1 MRRTPL
7 SAALSAAILL
17 GAGAASAQYQLRA
30 DAYASA
36 AAPSSGMLVLSAAA
50 HDPQLPPR
58 SGQCPS
64 SALYPKDSWLDADA
78 VVWLGAGG
86 GADPRGDVMVAAVRV
101 HHPCGWGEIKLGRM
115 LETAGGLRPVHLDG
129 GSVVARAPWGTSVEI
144 FGGSQVV
151 PFISQDLTGHDTGL
165 TTREFNWV
173 LGGRVSQR
181 ITAGGRTWATL
192 GVGYLQMREAGVK
205 AYEELGMDATFTPI
219 STANGSLDAAF
230 SGAMD
235 LLTPTLADARVSLAG
250 RIRSLRIEAFA
261 TKRSPAHLLPATSLF
276 SALGDIPSERAGGSI
291 LWRAAPRLDLLGEA
305 SVEALDG
312 GPTDADPKAT
322 VGGTPRYSGSQ
333 GMFRATLRL
342 DDRGEGALGLELR
355 RNSVPAATGL
365 QTVSWSGKGASW
377 TGVRGTAR
385 IPICRTFFAASTELE
400 LVRPDEANGRG
411 ALWPWGLVG
420 LTFNTDRNTQCLA
433 QKPERKAHHLELAA
447 AIEAGAS
454 PTSVSAVT
462 GLFRLSYAWSPR
474 SSNK

>member
-1 MRRTPL
+1 MKRTPL
-7 SAALSAAILL
+7 SAALLAAAALTSS
-17 GAGAASAQYQLRA
+17 AASAQYQLRA
-30 DAYASA
+30 DAYATA
-36 AAPSSGMLVLSAAA
+36 AAPASGMLVLSAAV
-50 HDPQLPPR
+50 HDPPLPPR

-64 SALYPKDSWLDADA
+64 SALFPKDSWLDADA
-78 VVWLGAGG
+78 VVWMGAVG

-101 HHPCGWGEIKLGRM
+101 HHPCGWGEVKLGRM

-129 GSVVARAPWGTSVEI
+129 GSVIGRMPWGTTVEI

-151 PFISQDLTGHDTGL
+151 PLVAQDATGHDTGL
-165 TTREFNWV
+165 TSREFNWV
-173 LGGRVSQR
+173 LGGRLSQR
-181 ITAGGRTWATL
+181 ITAGGRTWGSI
-192 GVGYLQMREAGVK
+192 GVGYLQLRDAGVK
-205 AYEELGMDATFTPI
+205 SYEELGMDATFTPI
-219 STANGSLDAAF
+219 SNSTGSLDAAF
-230 SGAMD
+230 SGAVD

-261 TKRSPAHLLPATSLF
+261 VKRSPAHLLPATSLF

-291 LWRAAPRLDLLGEA
+291 LWRAAPRLDLLGEG

-322 VGGTPRYSGSQ
+322 DSKPRFSGSQ

-342 DDRGEGALGLELR
+342 DDRGEGALAMEVR

-365 QTVSWSGKGASW
+365 QTVAWTGKSASW

-400 LVRPDEANGRG
+400 VVAPDDPGNRG
-411 ALWPWGLVG
+411 KIWPWGLVG
-420 LTFNTDRNTQCLA
+420 LTFNTDRNSQCLP
-433 QKPERKAHHLELAA
+433 QKAEPKAHHLELAA
-447 AIEAGAS
+447 AVEAGAS
-454 PTSVSAVT
+454 PTSLSAVT

-474 SSNK
+474 SSKK